1 MRASGFGTRAT
12 VILMVVLLLA
22 AFAATSSA
30 AGGSQL
36 ADDRAEVGGQGNPG
50 VLPPNSSVLGK
61 SYGEWGA
68 EWWKWAVSIPLAINP
83 MNDQTGANAAQGQSG
98 SVWFLAGTFCPDLGQ
113 CNLATATRTCTV
125 PAGKALFFPVLNGE
139 CSTYEGNGTTYG
151 ELLACARGSG
161 DIATGLE
168 CDVDGVPIKNLEAY
182 RATSGLFTWGPLP
195 GGNIFGA
202 PAGLTSPAVQDG
214 YYIMLAPL
222 PPGSHTIH
230 FAGAFD
236 GFFALDVTYH
246 LQIGRGPARVAD
258 PASATPVQP
267 TTWGQLKTIY
277 R

>member
-1 MRASGFGTRAT
+1 MALRGAAGHDVAAPALHRVPHEGRLSAKLDQARMAAHVILCPIPRASHECPGEHGIVAKGGAIAPVLKGGRVMRASGFGTRAT

-113 CNLATATRTCTV
+113 CNLATATRTCTRLPHLLCAGGCGGEATHM
-125 PAGKALFFPVLNGE
+125 PACTSRTPR
-139 CSTYEGNGTTYG
+139 
-151 ELLACARGSG
+151 AR
-161 DIATGLE
+161 
-168 CDVDGVPIKNLEAY
+168 
-182 RATSGLFTWGPLP
+182 R
-195 GGNIFGA
+195 
-202 PAGLTSPAVQDG
+202 
-214 YYIMLAPL
+214 
-222 PPGSHTIH
+222 
-230 FAGAFD
+230 
-236 GFFALDVTYH
+236 
-246 LQIGRGPARVAD
+246 
-258 PASATPVQP
+258 
-267 TTWGQLKTIY
+267 
-277 R
+277 